1 MSQPQDLKSLY
12 VEELKDLWSANDQMQ
27 KIVDDMAERAEDE
40 RLAQGF
46 RQSSKGIAKHTGEL
60 RKLLSSVAG
69 DAKPESCKGM
79 EGLVKEAKKHLSE
92 DAPGRG
98 ELCDIVMIAQYQR
111 MSHYGIAGF
120 GTAAAYAKALGRD
133 EESAELKKMVKEIY
147 SADDYASQFATQAE
161 SAAAQH
167 DAVK

>member
-12 VEELKDLWSANDQMQ
+12 VDELRDLWSANDQMQ
-27 KIVDDMAERAEDE
+27 RMVEDMADRAEDK
-40 RLAQGF
+40 RIAQGF
-46 RQSSKGIAKHTGEL
+46 AQSAKGIAQHTASL

-69 DAKPESCKGM
+69 DEK
-79 EGLVKEAKKHLSE
+79 
-92 DAPGRG
+92 R
-98 ELCDIVMIAQYQR
+98 DIVMLAQYQR

-120 GTAAAYAKALGRD
+120 GTAAAYAKALGR
-133 EESAELKKMVKEIY
+133 EQESAELKKMVKEIY

-161 SAAAQH
+161 EAAAKA

>member
-12 VEELKDLWSANDQMQ
+12 VDELRDLWSANDQMQ
-27 KIVDDMAERAEDE
+27 RMVEDMADRAEDK
-40 RLAQGF
+40 RIAQGF
-46 RQSSKGIAKHTGEL
+46 AQSAKGIAQHTASL

-69 DAKPESCKGM
+69 DEKPEACKGM
-79 EGLVKEAKKHLSE
+79 EGLVKEAKKHVVTDTPE
-92 DAPGRG
+92 RG
-98 ELCDIVMIAQYQR
+98 ELRDIVMLAQYQR

-120 GTAAAYAKALGRD
+120 GTAAAYAKALGR
-133 EESAELKKMVKEIY
+133 EQESAELKKMVKEIY

-161 SAAAQH
+161 EAAAKA